1 MLVGKKKRRIPA
13 SPDTS
18 PDRSSPLKRKRGG
31 SRLDPELDSDVGD
44 NADYGQEPLQILE
57 DARSHTISARFPLV
71 KPIARPA
78 LGGQVGRILCREL
91 DISCTFR
98 CRRVISQ
105 CNTSKSGYFVLCALP
120 LLTIPDW
127 QSETTDFFSQPE
139 DSYQC
144 TSVDSTSAEQT
155 VPFCTAS
162 CNSELVPMVEMI
174 VRSRANPLGL
184 ANSLVA
190 IGDEDGGIRLLE
202 SAKDGK
208 PGFSQPYLSF
218 HPHANAILDLA
229 FTADDMLLATA
240 SGDQTAQ
247 IIDMTTQR
255 AITTLA
261 GHVASVK
268 QVRFQPGSSSVIA
281 TSSRDG
287 SVHIWDLRCKGF
299 KTPTR
304 DMRVSL
310 HPSDGTTASKNL
322 RGEGMTWARSVKSF
336 YEAHAIRR
344 TDIANTAFSSSDAP
358 SKTEA
363 PGRKGDMSITAL
375 SFFPA
380 GREHLFLTG
389 SEANA
394 SVKLWDL
401 RTTHSRRQATPLST
415 TTQPESH
422 NRHRQFG
429 LTSLALGGDGSRLYT
444 LCRDNTVY
452 VYSTSHLILGHA
464 PELSLRPSRPK
475 GSGGAE
481 KIGLGPLYGFRH
493 PQFHATTFYVKLALR
508 AAAGNRSELLAVG
521 SYGACA
527 VLFPTDEQY
536 TNRQSSSSDA
546 LSRRDHPETPVPT
559 SRNRPPLS
567 RNGSS
572 VGLSARS
579 GDTIPIYGHGSALV
593 RGHSEEVTGLTWTS
607 EGELVTVGDDFVVR
621 CWREGPKARDLRMGG
636 EKDGRRWG
644 CGWAEVDGDWDSDE

>member
-1 MLVGKKKRRIPA
+1 MARLAEKRPRKSRRTSRNPTPVENLMSSPVLPALESRVGSKPRKGPTVTPRTFTRFFTPRPSSERSERISAARQALRDITGTASNCNTSNQQRTATKDGLRAFDDTGIGFSDMLVGKKKRRIPA

-444 LCRDNTVY
+444 LCRDNTVALEEPRRLASDHSMAFGTRNSMPQPSMSSWLY
-452 VYSTSHLILGHA
+452 ELRLGTGASCSQSEAMGHA
-464 PELSLRPSRPK
+464 PCCSPPTNNTQIDSLLRQTRSP
-475 GSGGAE
+475 AE
-481 KIGLGPLYGFRH
+481 IIQKRRSPH
-493 PQFHATTFYVKLALR
+493 P
-508 AAAGNRSELLAVG
+508 G
-521 SYGACA
+521 
-527 VLFPTDEQY
+527 
-536 TNRQSSSSDA
+536 
-546 LSRRDHPETPVPT
+546 
-559 SRNRPPLS
+559 
-567 RNGSS
+567 
-572 VGLSARS
+572 
-579 GDTIPIYGHGSALV
+579 I
-593 RGHSEEVTGLTWTS
+593 
-607 EGELVTVGDDFVVR
+607 
-621 CWREGPKARDLRMGG
+621 DLR
-636 EKDGRRWG
+636 
-644 CGWAEVDGDWDSDE
+644 